1 MLQHPPPMGALTAIR
16 DEIWNQ
22 KPPNCQDDL
31 QAFTNHSI
39 YIEKISNGEKTTTK
53 PIKTTSQS

>member
-1 MLQHPPPMGALTAIR
+1 MGAPTAIR